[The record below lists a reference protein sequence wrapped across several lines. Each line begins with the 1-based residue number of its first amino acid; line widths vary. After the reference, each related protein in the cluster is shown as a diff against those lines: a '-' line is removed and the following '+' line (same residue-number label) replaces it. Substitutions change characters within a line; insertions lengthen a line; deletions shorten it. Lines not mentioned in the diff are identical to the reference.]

1 MPDEIST
8 SAILFPPW
16 KELIKIALQ
25 WAYGSMHTH
34 MEIATILGM
43 QPKTT
48 EYYHR
53 VSRANEEL
61 LMASKML
68 RNVIGKGYEVVN
80 PNDYPE
86 TSQSQMD
93 KALRHTKTAELI
105 GTYAPTELMDDHHK
119 KIHEGHMQAVVGSRI
134 MLEKETKTAKR
145 LLAMTPARLRTS
157 EQKNKN

>member
-1 MPDEIST
+1 MSDEVSAST
-8 SAILFPPW
+8 ILFPPW
-16 KELIKIALQ
+16 KELIKIALR
-25 WAYGSMHTH
+25 WDYGSMHTH
-34 MEIATILGM
+34 MEIATILTV

-48 EYYHR
+48 EYYHM

-68 RNVIGKGYEVVN
+68 RNVIGKGYEVAN

-93 KALRHTKTAELI
+93 KALRHTKAAEI
-105 GTYAPTELMDDHHK
+105 ICTYAPTELMDDHHK
-119 KIHEGHMQAVVGSRI
+119 KIHEKHMQAVVGSRI

-145 LLAMTPARLRTS
+145 LLAMTPVRLRTS
-157 EQKNKN
+157 EQKNES

>member
-1 MPDEIST
+1 MSDEVSAST
-8 SAILFPPW
+8 ILFPPW
-16 KELIKIALQ
+16 KELIKIALR
-25 WAYGSMHTH
+25 WDYGSMHTH
-34 MEIATILGM
+34 MEIATILTV

-48 EYYHR
+48 EYYHM

-105 GTYAPTELMDDHHK
+105 CTYAPTELMDDHHK
-119 KIHEGHMQAVVGSRI
+119 KIHEKHTQAVVGSRI

-157 EQKNKN
+157 EQKSES